1 MELVSTN
8 PTKPT
13 CSNVSNKRLF
23 IFFLSVFVY
32 YRCVW
37 WCAGRQRERGREKRR
52 ETVKNERKRGET
64 RETAKGRRDR
74 NREKDQS
81 MIQAAWVLIA
91 GFYCRVCKLRDRYRW
106 ILLRLPPF
114 QVSRLFFFVFILS
127 LFLIGFENKDP
138 RQSLGHTSMFVGT
151 RSADWLKFLF
161 VFFLC
166 FSSKKGFQ
174 TVATIIII

>member
-1 MELVSTN
+1 MYRIKGYLSFF
-8 PTKPT
+8 
-13 CSNVSNKRLF
+13 CLFLF
-23 IFFLSVFVY
+23 ITGVY
-32 YRCVW
+32 DGVQDDKEREGEKNEGKRW
-37 WCAGRQRERGREKRR
+37 KMKESEERRERRR
-52 ETVKNERKRGET
+52 
-64 RETAKGRRDR
+64 KGGGI
-74 NREKDQS
+74 EDQS

>member
-64 RETAKGRRDR
+64 SETVKRRRDR

-114 QVSRLFFFVFILS
+114 QVSRLFF
-127 LFLIGFENKDP
+127 LFLYSVCSLSGLKTKIHDSHLVIQACSSEREVQIGLSF
-138 RQSLGHTSMFVGT
+138 
-151 RSADWLKFLF
+151 FLF
-161 VFFLC
+161 FSFAFLQ
-166 FSSKKGFQ
+166 KKGSRQ
-174 TVATIIII
+174 WLQ

>member
-52 ETVKNERKRGET
+52 KTVKNERKRGEM
-64 RETAKGRRDR
+64 RETKKRRDR
-74 NREKDQS
+74 NRDQS

-114 QVSRLFFFVFILS
+114 RVSRLFFCFYTQFVPYRVW
-127 LFLIGFENKDP
+127 K
-138 RQSLGHTSMFVGT
+138 Q
-151 RSADWLKFLF
+151 RST
-161 VFFLC
+161 
-166 FSSKKGFQ
+166 
-174 TVATIIII
+174 TVTWSYKHVRRNEKCRLA